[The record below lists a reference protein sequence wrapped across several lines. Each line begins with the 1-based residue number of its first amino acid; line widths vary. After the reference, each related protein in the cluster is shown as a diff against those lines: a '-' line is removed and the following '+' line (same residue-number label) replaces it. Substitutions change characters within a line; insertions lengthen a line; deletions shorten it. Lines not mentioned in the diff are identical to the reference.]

1 MISVYFSEYKTIY
14 RIMLD
19 YYGSITKQKDEIKQD
34 ILRAFCPEKKGGYNE
49 SYILRLANE
58 LGIIDQ
64 EYSVSGWMVFHY
76 KTAVDLI
83 KSEIQVDTDRATSRL
98 SLARLS
104 QEHETVR
111 RVPLDIIELISQ
123 KIY

>member
-1 MISVYFSEYKTIY
+1 
-14 RIMLD
+14 MLD

-34 ILRAFCPEKKGGYNE
+34 ILRTFCPENKGGYNE

-123 KIY
+123 RI